1 MAAMHA
7 WAGGEPLSRAL
18 QLCDLGA
25 GDFVRRAK
33 QVIDVL
39 DQVAVA
45 APDVRLAQVAVAAIS
60 AVRRGVVAWSS
71 I

>member
-1 MAAMHA
+1 M
-7 WAGGEPLSRAL
+7 
-18 QLCDLGA
+18 
-25 GDFVRRAK
+25 
-33 QVIDVL
+33 IDVL

-45 APDVRLAQVAVAAIS
+45 APSMTLAQEAVSAIT